1 MRSFQF
7 ETIPDGLPPSDRDAT
22 QDIRLLC
29 ESTRKNCLGPLL
41 ELIKNK
47 LNTCSTIP
55 KVSFIIS
62 DGIMSFGMKA
72 GEELGIPG
80 VQFWTASA
88 CGFMGCLHLGE
99 LIKRGLVPFKDAD
112 YKTNGCHDTMIDWIP
127 GMGNIGL
134 KDIPGFIR
142 TTNPNDIML
151 NFMEKEAYNCLNS
164 SAVIFNTFDELEHE
178 VLDAISSKFSRSI
191 YTIGALPMMLE
202 GLKEDPLWRNTQ
214 VKSIGSNLWKEDS
227 TCISWL
233 DKKEPNSVLYVNFG
247 SFTVISDER
256 LKELAWG
263 LFSSNKTFLW
273 IIRPDVLTG
282 YSAILPKEFFDEII
296 QDDRGMFSSWCS
308 QHEVLSHPA
317 VGGFLSHCG
326 WNSMLESLCNGVSM
340 ICWPFY
346 ADQQTNS
353 RYACDVWGMGTKID
367 NNVKREKFE
376 EIVRELM
383 EGNGRGIQKKYKN
396 KCCSYWKTKVEEAT
410 RNGGTSY
417 SNFDRLIKEVL
428 CKRNA

>member
-72 GEELGIPG
+72 AEELGIPG

-112 YKTNGCHDTMIDWIP
+112 YKTNGCLDTMIDWIP
-127 GMGNIGL
+127 GMGNIRL

-151 NFMEKEAYNCLNS
+151 NFMEKEACNCLNS
-164 SAVIFNTFDELEHE
+164 SAVIFNTFHELERD
-178 VLDAISSKFSRSI
+178 VLDAISSKFSRCI

>member
-1 MRSFQF
+1 
-7 ETIPDGLPPSDRDAT
+7 
-22 QDIRLLC
+22 
-29 ESTRKNCLGPLL
+29 
-41 ELIKNK
+41 
-47 LNTCSTIP
+47 
-55 KVSFIIS
+55 
-62 DGIMSFGMKA
+62 
-72 GEELGIPG
+72 
-80 VQFWTASA
+80 
-88 CGFMGCLHLGE
+88 
-99 LIKRGLVPFKDAD
+99 
-112 YKTNGCHDTMIDWIP
+112 MIDWIP

-151 NFMEKEAYNCLNS
+151 NFMEKEACNCLNS
-164 SAVIFNTFDELEHE
+164 SAVIFNTFHELERD
-178 VLDAISSKFSRSI
+178 VLDAISSKFSRCI